1 MKQAVVL
8 PPRDEKRIG
17 RANGATFFRSFLLT
31 DRRPSVI
38 DFRETLVGLEGT
50 NPRDLPD
57 DLVWAVHGTRS
68 ISDASIYFSKAS
80 IDEGKLLYEVEVWMA
95 FDNLKDSTTSVTEES
110 VRNSGLLTSTRLR
123 ADYEQELKDIVLS
136 YLEGR
141 ITKKD
146 FAVVS
151 TLSLQQLLVQFP
163 SAVWRF
169 MRERPYVKGFVHQ
182 AAVRVAEK
190 NDKRDAVA
198 ARLNVIT
205 FRPDPKRVVEASVR
219 QDSKIKVTL

>member
-1 MKQAVVL
+1 MKQPVVL

-17 RANGATFFRSFLLT
+17 RANGATFFRSFLLA

-38 DFRETLVGLEGT
+38 DFRQTLVGLEGT
-50 NPRDLPD
+50 NPRDLPE

-80 IDEGKLLYEVEVWMA
+80 IDEGKLLYEVELWMA
-95 FDNLKDSTTSVTEES
+95 FDNLKESTTSVTEQS

-123 ADYEQELKDIVLS
+123 ADYEEELKDIVLS
-136 YLEGR
+136 YLDGR
-141 ITKKD
+141 LTKKD

-169 MRERPYVKGFVHQ
+169 MRERPYVKGFIHQ
-182 AAVRVAEK
+182 AVVRVAQK

-219 QDSKIKVTL
+219 QDSGIKVTL

>member
-1 MKQAVVL
+1 MKHPVVL

-50 NPRDLPD
+50 NHRDLPE

-80 IDEGKLLYEVEVWMA
+80 IDEGKLLYEVELWMA
-95 FDNLKDSTTSVTEES
+95 FDNLKVSTTSVTEQS

-123 ADYEQELKDIVLS
+123 ADYEEELKGIVLS
-136 YLEGR
+136 YLDGR
-141 ITKKD
+141 LTKKD

-169 MRERPYVKGFVHQ
+169 MRERPYVKGFIHQ
-182 AAVRVAEK
+182 AVVRVAEK